1 MIQERIISLLIGY
14 LFGNLL
20 FGFFY
25 GKLRNTDIRKQ
36 GSGNIGSTNTLRI
49 LGVLPGFLSLF
60 CDCMKVVVGA
70 LVVGLIF
77 KGYAPADISLFKMYA
92 AAGTI
97 LGHDFPAILKFKGG
111 KGIACSLGFLIVVC
125 PVFLP
130 AAVSVFLMAVIL
142 TRYVSLGSIMG
153 CGVIFVQAIVFFCMG
168 DLPFKGGYSVEALL
182 VILFLSSLAIILH
195 HGNID
200 RLIHG
205 KENRFSFHPNTN
217 KPKEA

>member
-1 MIQERIISLLIGY
+1 M
-14 LFGNLL
+14 
-20 FGFFY
+20 
-25 GKLRNTDIRKQ
+25 
-36 GSGNIGSTNTLRI
+36 
-49 LGVLPGFLSLF
+49 
-60 CDCMKVVVGA
+60 
-70 LVVGLIF
+70 
-77 KGYAPADISLFKMYA
+77 GYAPADISLFKMYA

-153 CGVIFVQAIVFFCMG
+153 CGVIFVQAIVFFCIG

-182 VILFLSSLAIILH
+182 LILFLSSLAIILH

-205 KENRFSFHPNTN
+205 KENRFS
-217 KPKEA
+217 